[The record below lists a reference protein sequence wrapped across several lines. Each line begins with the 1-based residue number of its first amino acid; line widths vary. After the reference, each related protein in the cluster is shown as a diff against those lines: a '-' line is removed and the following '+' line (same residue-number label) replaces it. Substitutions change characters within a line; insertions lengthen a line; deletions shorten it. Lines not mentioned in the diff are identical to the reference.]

1 VKCPI
6 GTSITKCSKKRVL
19 LEQGFRNVINELA
32 GSCSNVPMFQQ
43 KKRREGWQSRSSLPK
58 GAKHVEA
65 KKVSK
70 GNCSKI
76 TGTLEHWNKLN
87 K

>member
-43 KKRREGWQSRSSLPK
+43 KKRREGVAESFLPAEGCK
-58 GAKHVEA
+58 TCRG

-70 GNCSKI
+70 GKLFKNHWNI
-76 TGTLEHWNKLN
+76 GTLEQTK
-87 K
+87 

>member
-43 KKRREGWQSRSSLPK
+43 KKRREGVAESFLP
-58 GAKHVEA
+58 AEA
-65 KKVSK
+65 KKSQK

>member
-1 VKCPI
+1 LEQALQNVP
-6 GTSITKCSKKRVL
+6 KKRVL

-43 KKRREGWQSRSSLPK
+43 KKRREGVAESFLPAGK
-58 GAKHVEA
+58 CKTCRG